1 MEHNVF
7 IGLLTALLG
16 FALAALSPGQNMVTV
31 ASTGLGAG
39 RRPAL
44 LVASGIATGAFLW
57 SLGMSYGLARL
68 FETYPW
74 TLKALSYAGGL
85 YLLFLA
91 YKGLRA
97 AMTGGSAMISPGQQI
112 DGFRAWLRGLAVT
125 ASNPKVALFWAS
137 IATFVTSF
145 TTTDAVLVS
154 FAFAVAATAM
164 TIYGGYA
171 FLFSSARSRRIY
183 DRSQATFEAG
193 FGLVFG
199 ALGVMLILSQA

>member
-1 MEHNVF
+1 MEQNVYM
-7 IGLLTALLG
+7 GLMTALLG

-68 FETYPW
+68 FENYPW
-74 TLKALSYAGGL
+74 TLTALSIVGGL

-91 YKGLRA
+91 YKGIRA
-97 AMTGGSAMISPGQQI
+97 AVKGGSAMISPGRQV
-112 DGFRAWLRGLAVT
+112 DGFQAWLRGLAVT

-145 TTTDAVLVS
+145 TTTNAVLVS
-154 FAFAVAATAM
+154 FAVAVAVTAM
-164 TIYGGYA
+164 LIYGGYA
-171 FLFSSARSRRIY
+171 FLFSSAHSRRIY
-183 DRSQATFEAG
+183 DRFQSAFEAG

-199 ALGVMLILSQA
+199 ALGVMLLVSQV